1 MEDLFAPTTR
11 FRELYR
17 ALERDR
23 ADDRRMNRLVELELA
38 VTGSPVEDTFLHC
51 GFKWSDFY
59 SWARGKIAQTSFS
72 T

>member
-17 ALERDR
+17 ALERDH

-38 VTGSPVEDTFLHC
+38 V
-51 GFKWSDFY
+51 
-59 SWARGKIAQTSFS
+59 Q
-72 T
+72 